1 MKLFFL
7 DFGKICFFNN
17 LCAVACFLYQVL
29 ASVELT
35 TTETKAYKES
45 IMKHISTGSAV
56 FLLLAAGA
64 ALAQTPVFDE
74 LDVNGDGYVS
84 SSEAEA
90 LPCLAANFDR
100 IDSENSKGLNR
111 AEYEAAVDEYCPQN
125 LSAGSA
131 SQFDS

>member
-1 MKLFFL
+1 
-7 DFGKICFFNN
+7 
-17 LCAVACFLYQVL
+17 
-29 ASVELT
+29 
-35 TTETKAYKES
+35 
-45 IMKHISTGSAV
+45 MKHISTGSAV

-64 ALAQTPVFDE
+64 TLAQTPAFDE

-131 SQFDS
+131 LQFDR